1 MRPFA
6 RHCRRA
12 FAALFLCA
20 QICAPVAAAQPPAA
34 DAENATPLLQLVI
47 TGEAPAEVQPFD
59 RLLQTFVVE
68 NNISAAALAVVR
80 DGRLVLARGYSR
92 SADLARE
99 AVGPTSLFRIAS
111 ISKPITA
118 VAVLQLVEQGKL
130 SLDDKVFTL
139 LDLGNGLSADAK
151 IDPRLR
157 EVTIGQLLRHTAGFD
172 RQKSFDPMFR
182 SVAIAESLGVPPPAG
197 PEHVIRYMATR
208 SLDFDPGDRYAYS
221 NFGYCLLGRV
231 IEKVTG
237 QGYEQA
243 VQASVLKPLG
253 IRGMRIG
260 KTLPEGRAEHE
271 VFYDGSLL
279 PRTAVIGKVGEW
291 VSAPYGGW
299 YLEAMDSH
307 GGWIASAVDLVRLA
321 RSLDDVE
328 HCPLLK
334 PESIR
339 AMWARPEGAAG
350 FAADGSE
357 KPTFYGYG
365 WFVRPGKDGAPLTCW
380 HTGSLDGTATLLV
393 HRADRTSWAVLFN
406 RRSGPKHEHFGQ
418 AIDPLLQS
426 AAAEVEAWP
435 EIDLFAKYGSE

>member
-1 MRPFA
+1 MRRFGNYS
-6 RHCRRA
+6 RGLI
-12 FAALFLCA
+12 AALFMCVLACA
-20 QICAPVAAAQPPAA
+20 VASAQTPVADEGAANRSP
-34 DAENATPLLQLVI
+34 ELLM
-47 TGEAPAEVQPFD
+47 TGEAPSEVQPFD
-59 RLLQTFVVE
+59 RLLRTFVVE

-80 DGRLVLARGYSR
+80 EGRLVLARGYSR
-92 SADLARE
+92 SADPARE
-99 AVGPTSLFRIAS
+99 PVQPTSLFRIAS

-118 VAVLQLVEQGKL
+118 VAVLQLVEQGNL
-130 SLDDKVFTL
+130 SLDEKVFNL
-139 LDLGNGLSADAK
+139 LDLGSGLSAEAQV
-151 IDPRLR
+151 DPRLR

-182 SVAIAESLGVPPPAG
+182 SVEIAESLGVPPPAG
-197 PEHVIRYMATR
+197 PEHVIRHMTTR
-208 SLDFDPGDRYAYS
+208 PLDFDPGARYAYS

-237 QGYEQA
+237 EGYEQA
-243 VQASVLKPLG
+243 VQARVLAPLQ
-253 IRGMRIG
+253 IRTMRIG

-271 VFYDGSLL
+271 VSYDGSIV
-279 PRTAVIGKVGEW
+279 PRLAVIGKVGEW
-291 VSAPYGGW
+291 APAPYGGW

-307 GGWIASAVDLVRLA
+307 GGWIASAVDLVRFA
-321 RSLDDVE
+321 RALDDVE
-328 HCPLLK
+328 RCPLLK

-339 AMWARPEGAAG
+339 GMWTRPEGAAG
-350 FAADGSE
+350 FEADGSE
-357 KPTFYGYG
+357 KSTFYGYG
-365 WFVRPGKDGAPLTCW
+365 WFVRPGKDAAPFACW

-435 EIDLFAKYGSE
+435 EVDLFTKYESQ